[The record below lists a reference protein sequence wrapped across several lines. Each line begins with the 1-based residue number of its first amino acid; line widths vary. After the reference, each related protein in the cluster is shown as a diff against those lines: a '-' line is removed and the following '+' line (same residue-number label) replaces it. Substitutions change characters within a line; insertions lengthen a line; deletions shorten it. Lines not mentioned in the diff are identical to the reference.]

1 MKDPLTA
8 MTPSRR
14 LFSAG
19 LTALLISTA
28 TAFAGDPSG
37 TWKTRIE
44 GPDGRALES
53 TLTLVWADGRLTG
66 TVSNR
71 AGSAEIADATFE
83 NEKVVFTVHRELRR
97 GLFRKRKFATTYTG
111 LLDGDVLRGTIQTT
125 GRDQK
130 PVSIPWEAHRESTAA
145 P

>member
-1 MKDPLTA
+1 

-19 LTALLISTA
+19 LTALLLSTA
-28 TAFAGDPSG
+28 TVFAGDPSG

-53 TLTLVWADGRLTG
+53 TLTLVWANGRLTG

-71 AGSAEIADATFE
+71 AGPAEIAEATFE
-83 NEKVVFTVHRELRR
+83 NEKVSFTVHRKIKR
-97 GLFRKRKFATTYTG
+97 GLFRKRTFATTYSG

-130 PVSIPWEAHRESTAA
+130 PVSIPWEAHRDGTTT